1 MAVDEMEFSDRVGG
15 EMYFL
20 LNQRESAEFKDAST
34 DEKERIRLFASLI
47 VTAEALRPYIEL
59 DATAQKRASLAN
71 DLVNLL
77 TKQWRFLLE
86 PVAARRKQEA
96 KSAGPDSK

>member
-1 MAVDEMEFSDRVGG
+1 MAVDEMEFADRVGG

-20 LNQRESAEFKDAST
+20 LNQRENTDFKDAST

-59 DATAQKRASLAN
+59 GATAEKRAALAD
-71 DLVNLL
+71 DLVKLL

-86 PVAARRKQEA
+86 PVVAQRA
-96 KSAGPDSK
+96 KPAGAPGSK